1 MKLIWNSFKSKLK
14 NNLFPILSGIEIGI
28 PINFMSKMST
38 DVNFITSPLTKES
51 VILNFLLGFSTYK
64 ADRYL
69 DAIEYFNS
77 NFNCTFDGTF
87 NSTLN
92 CNFNECN
99 VLNLNENAPKFNYY
113 QSLLNNEKSIE
124 FTIFSCYIALLVLIV
139 NYNIGIILPLIISTF
154 GYKELKENKQIG
166 FLKPFYVAGMWT
178 FSCCMIPILM
188 HNTQMKST
196 LEFNNLNLHDYYQLL
211 SPTFLSLFSTTNLA
225 DLKDIDEDIINGVNT
240 LPIVL
245 GIQNTKNI
253 ILVSSILSVLI
264 FVQSEYFSWSF
275 QNLFFISSGILP
287 NLQLFNFSNN

>member
-1 MKLIWNSFKSKLK
+1 MKLIKK
-14 NNLFPILSGIEIGI
+14 NLLPVLSGIEIGI
-28 PINFMSKMST
+28 PINLMSKMST

-124 FTIFSCYIALLVLIV
+124 FTIFSCYIALFVLIV

-188 HNTQMKST
+188 HNTQMEST

-211 SPTFLSLFSTTNLA
+211 SPIFLSLFSTTNLA

>member
-1 MKLIWNSFKSKLK
+1 MKLIK
-14 NNLFPILSGIEIGI
+14 NNLLPVLSGIEIGI
-28 PINFMSKMST
+28 PINLMSKMST
-38 DVNFITSPLTKES
+38 DVNFISSPLTKES

-69 DAIEYFNS
+69 DAIEYFGN
-77 NFNCTFDGTF
+77 NFNCT
-87 NSTLN
+87 
-92 CNFNECN
+92 
-99 VLNLNENAPKFNYY
+99 VLNLNENTPKFNYY

-124 FTIFSCYIALLVLIV
+124 FTIFSSYIALLVLIV

-154 GYKELKENKQIG
+154 GYKEFKENKQIG

-188 HNTQMKST
+188 HNTQIEST
-196 LEFNNLNLHDYYQLL
+196 LQSLLSLQSLEFINLNLHDYYQLL

-245 GIQNTKNI
+245 GFQNTKNI
-253 ILVSSILSVLI
+253 IVVSSILSVLI

-287 NLQLFNFSNN
+287 NLQLFNFSNY